1 MDQAYCD
8 ALRFAI
14 DFENKGEQF
23 YRQGIEAVVDATAKR
38 ALRFLADEELGH
50 ISKIEE
56 FNNSLLG
63 KSSFDLQSE
72 CRTELPGRIKA
83 FVKEYISDKTKEIT
97 AGSQD
102 IQIYEVALDI
112 EKRGYD
118 MYKSVHA
125 GNENTDLRRFFE
137 FMAAEEIQHYNLL
150 ASTKKYLEDP
160 SAYFEDYGGWVFG

>member
-23 YRQGIEAVVDATAKR
+23 YRQSIETVADATAKK
-38 ALRFLADEELGH
+38 ALQFLADEELGH
-50 ISKIEE
+50 IRKIED

-63 KSSFDLQSE
+63 EGSFDLERE
-72 CRTELPGRIKA
+72 CSRELPERIKR
-83 FVKEYISDKTKEIT
+83 FVKEYVSDKAKEIT
-97 AGSQD
+97 SGSED
-102 IQIYEVALDI
+102 VQIYDVALDI

-118 MYKSVHA
+118 MYKSIHV
-125 GNENTDLRRFFE
+125 GNENAVLRQFFE